1 MSDEQDIFFDDTLPR
16 EPLLKRLLNVDTA
29 IVGGG
34 IALAVGAA
42 FFPWYVFFHQESFG
56 VRPMTYS
63 TDRPLSDWPGTGMMS
78 ASPIV
83 LEGEPAGEG
92 EFDMLMTA
100 TVPEPPIE
108 EEPAVAAGD
117 PLDQPFPGSN
127 AFRLLHVANGRA
139 LIEDSAGMYMVQIGS
154 VLPDNSRLA
163 RLERRDGTWVIVTS
177 EGAVIER

>member
-16 EPLLKRLLNVDTA
+16 GSLFRHLLNVDTA

-100 TVPEPPIE
+100 TVPEPPVE
-108 EEPAVAAGD
+108 EEPAAAAAD

>member
-16 EPLLKRLLNVDTA
+16 GSLFRRLLNVDTA

-108 EEPAVAAGD
+108 EEPAAAAAD